1 MIVNIYICQMLLGF
15 AAPLGHPWVPNAVC
29 LGFGV
34 LALKGLRCV
43 HTL

>member
-1 MIVNIYICQMLLGF
+1 MVVDIHICRVLLGF
-15 AAPLGHPWVPNAVC
+15 AAPLGYPWVPYAVC

-34 LALKGLRCV
+34 LALKGLRCA